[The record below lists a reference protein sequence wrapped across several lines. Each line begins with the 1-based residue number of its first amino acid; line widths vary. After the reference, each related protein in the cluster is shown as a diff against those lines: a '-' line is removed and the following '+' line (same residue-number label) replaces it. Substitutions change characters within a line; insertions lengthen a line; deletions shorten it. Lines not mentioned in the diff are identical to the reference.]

1 MAGTFTG
8 GVTLT
13 GLKAGETTLELKAG
27 EITRTIPVLVM
38 PSLIPLIPDFTEGD
52 VSMTSVP
59 GKPGTYR
66 MHADPAATH
75 WYQSGDSA
83 PFHLDAGTYLLEGA
97 PQGVGWQWN
106 VRVSQAGGGRQLQ
119 PAGERPRP
127 QVHRHREERGRLRGT
142 PLHQQSQ
149 GGRGIHAHPHQ
160 NRLATE
166 ENMNWMT

>member
-27 EITRTIPVLVM
+27 DVTRTIPVLVM

-66 MHADPAATH
+66 MHSETTANR
-75 WYQSGDSA
+75 WYQTGDSA

-97 PQGVGWQWN
+97 PQGAEWNWN
-106 VRVSQAGGGRQLQ
+106 VRVNQRGGQ
-119 PAGERPRP
+119 PAGQRARP
-127 QVHRHREERGRLRGT
+127 QAYRQREAGGRLHCT

-149 GGRGIHAHPHQ
+149 GGRRVHTRPHQ
-160 NRLATE
+160 NRLT
-166 ENMNWMT
+166 